1 MLVGYFRSLR
11 KARVAARNYRILS
24 ALDDEALLDIG
35 LDRGTLR
42 AFCNGGCSHAAAPA
56 TSRSASHAAD
66 LAPVAL
72 ASV

>member
-42 AFCNGGCSHAAAPA
+42 AFCNGGCSHAPA
-56 TSRSASHAAD
+56 TSRPASHAAD